1 VFVTVRHVLAHCTGL
16 DHTKRSGRPK
26 TCNLYPGQM
35 RPPHSHHRQI
45 YYLPGHG
52 RTVASGLGEELLAR
66 GYELSGRETVGSFRA
81 LSFTEQVQ
89 LIADDLCSK
98 FWRESDHV
106 VANSFGAYLFLHA
119 QLTMK
124 PYAGR
129 VLLLSPIVGEFS
141 SDELG
146 MGFSPPFPTKLRE
159 LAKAGEFPAPKQCEI
174 HVGEQDWQSVPSN
187 VVALGE
193 FINVPVTVVRN
204 AGHTLGSAYV
214 KSVLDRWLR

>member
-1 VFVTVRHVLAHCTGL
+1 MFVTVRHVPAHCTGL
-16 DHTKRSGRPK
+16 DLTKRSGRPK
-26 TCNLYPGQM
+26 TCNLYLGQM
-35 RPPHSHHRQI
+35 RSPQVHDKRI

-52 RTVASGLGEELLAR
+52 KLIGAGLGGELIAR
-66 GYELSGRETVGSFRA
+66 GYELSGRETVGPFRT
-81 LSFTEQVQ
+81 LSFSEQVQ

-159 LAKAGEFPAPKQCEI
+159 FAKAGEFPAPKQCEI

-193 FINVPVTVVRN
+193 CINVPVTVVPN